1 MFSRSALPLWIALL
15 GGALFPFALAPYFL
29 WPLGLISLGALF
41 FALRSAKTPTQA
53 FQRSWLFGL
62 GQFGLG
68 VSWIY
73 VSMHDHGGTP
83 AFLAVPLVA
92 LFAGFLALI
101 PAFWFWLRHK
111 LSGHTLS
118 WLTFAAYWL
127 VQEWCRSWFLT
138 GFPWLYAG
146 DAHLF
151 SWLSGWAPISGAY
164 GISVILA
171 LTSAGLVSFI
181 YQRHWAYLLPLLLWP
196 SGLAL
201 KNIEWTESIGTMTV
215 GVVQGNVDQER
226 KWLNAEIY
234 PTIERYQ
241 ADTRSMLGT
250 DLILWPETAI
260 TLLLQRYQPYKELL
274 ADELTSAG
282 STVITG
288 IPFRWPEGTELSGE
302 YHNSIVAFGTGEG
315 LYHKQRLVPFGEYI
329 PLEAAIRGLIPF
341 FDLPMSSF
349 RSGEAHQAPLRVTVK
364 DGDQRDLALVT
375 PYICYEIAYPDLV
388 LEGARYA
395 DLLVTISNDAW
406 FGDSLGPKQH
416 MALAQMRALETGR
429 WLLRSTNTGISAL
442 VNHKG
447 EIVKRIPVNERTTFT
462 AVAERRTGETLYMQ
476 IGIMPLLLLVF
487 GLTGLALIL
496 HRKRTPNAE

>member
-151 SWLSGWAPISGAY
+151 SWLSGWAPIS
-164 GISVILA
+164 
-171 LTSAGLVSFI
+171 
-181 YQRHWAYLLPLLLWP
+181 
-196 SGLAL
+196 
-201 KNIEWTESIGTMTV
+201 
-215 GVVQGNVDQER
+215 
-226 KWLNAEIY
+226 
-234 PTIERYQ
+234 
-241 ADTRSMLGT
+241 
-250 DLILWPETAI
+250 
-260 TLLLQRYQPYKELL
+260 
-274 ADELTSAG
+274 
-282 STVITG
+282 
-288 IPFRWPEGTELSGE
+288 
-302 YHNSIVAFGTGEG
+302 
-315 LYHKQRLVPFGEYI
+315 
-329 PLEAAIRGLIPF
+329 
-341 FDLPMSSF
+341 
-349 RSGEAHQAPLRVTVK
+349 
-364 DGDQRDLALVT
+364 
-375 PYICYEIAYPDLV
+375 
-388 LEGARYA
+388 
-395 DLLVTISNDAW
+395 
-406 FGDSLGPKQH
+406 
-416 MALAQMRALETGR
+416 
-429 WLLRSTNTGISAL
+429 
-442 VNHKG
+442 
-447 EIVKRIPVNERTTFT
+447 
-462 AVAERRTGETLYMQ
+462 
-476 IGIMPLLLLVF
+476 
-487 GLTGLALIL
+487 
-496 HRKRTPNAE
+496 